1 MNLRELEAQA
11 EFLAPVISAAVAKA
25 VAPLKQDIAERDELI
40 KELIKGID
48 ARFDTLPAEPDLEA
62 IAALVKLPEVRDGK
76 DAEVDLDALAT
87 AAAALVV
94 VPEPIPGKDAEV
106 DLDALAKAAAALV
119 VVPEAERVDLE
130 AVAALVKLPEVKDGK
145 DAEPVDLEAV
155 AALVKVP
162 ELPVIDIKAIAS
174 EAAALIPVPE
184 VKEPEHGRD
193 AIDLEIL
200 PAIDPTKQYAR
211 GTYAAHDGG
220 LWKSYER
227 TNGMR
232 GWECIVEGLK
242 AVSVTQDGDRE
253 FSVSL
258 AKSSGAEVV
267 QKFALPIQ
275 IYRGVHRDG
284 DEYQAHDTV
293 TWGGSQWVSNKSA
306 NAEKP
311 GSSDAWTLV
320 VKAGRPG
327 KDLRENASTFDA
339 SKGVKL

>member
-11 EFLAPVISAAVAKA
+11 EFLAPVIAAAVKA
-25 VAPLKQDIAERDELI
+25 ALHPMQDTLAEKEKQIAALTKRLDELP
-40 KELIKGID
+40 EPV
-48 ARFDTLPAEPDLEA
+48 APDLEA
-62 IAALVKLPEVRDGK
+62 IAK
-76 DAEVDLDALAT
+76 
-87 AAAALVV
+87 LVV
-94 VPEPIPGKDAEV
+94 
-106 DLDALAKAAAALV
+106 
-119 VVPEAERVDLE
+119 
-130 AVAALVKLPEVKDGK
+130 LPEVKDGK
-145 DAEPVDLEAV
+145 DAEPVDLEKLAKDAAALIVLPEVKNGKDADPVDLEAV

-162 ELPVIDIKAIAS
+162 EAEKIDVDAIARA
-174 EAAALIPVPE
+174 AAALIPVPE

-193 AIDLEIL
+193 ALDLEIL
-200 PAIDPTKQYAR
+200 PSIDESKQYAR

-242 AVSVTQDGDRE
+242 AVSVTQDGERE

-258 AKSSGAEVV
+258 VKSSGTEVL

-275 IYRGVHRDG
+275 IYKGVYRD
-284 DEYQAHDTV
+284 DAEYEANDTV
-293 TWGGSQWVSNKSA
+293 TWAGSQWASTKSA
-306 NAEKP
+306 NVEKP
-311 GSSDAWTLV
+311 GTGDGWVLS
-320 VKAGRPG
+320 VKAGRNG